1 MYLIIL
7 KQTDNYMGGAESNIL
22 GYTST
27 LEKATEI
34 VDILTYKLE
43 KKKELAKYG
52 GCCTIHSVKYS
63 FTQISNYDGV
73 ISEYKTKDTKK
84 GLDKKYDKH
93 IKIAKER
100 HNKEYIKKAK
110 QQLIDEEKNR
120 IINERRI
127 LEIKDSVYEFI
138 NNDTFINENIYSL
151 NTKLKDIREYLYLTS
166 DPKVVEWIYKNN
178 ININNRYALSLC

>member
-1 MYLIIL
+1 MYLII
-7 KQTDNYMGGAESNIL
+7 KDIVNYMGGMQSNIL

-52 GCCTIHSVKYS
+52 GCCSINSLKYS
-63 FTQISNYDGV
+63 FAHISNYDGPMR
-73 ISEYKTKDTKK
+73 EYSTKDTKK
-84 GLDKKYDKH
+84 GLDKKYDVH

-100 HNKEYIKKAK
+100 NNKEYIEKSKK
-110 QQLIDEEKNR
+110 QLLDDEKNR
-120 IINERRI
+120 IVKESRI

-138 NNDTFINENIYSL
+138 NNDTFNNQSICTL
-151 NTKLKDIREYLYLTS
+151 NTKLKDIQEYLYLTS
-166 DPKVVEWIYKNN
+166 DPKVVQWIYKNN
-178 ININNRYALSLC
+178 ININI